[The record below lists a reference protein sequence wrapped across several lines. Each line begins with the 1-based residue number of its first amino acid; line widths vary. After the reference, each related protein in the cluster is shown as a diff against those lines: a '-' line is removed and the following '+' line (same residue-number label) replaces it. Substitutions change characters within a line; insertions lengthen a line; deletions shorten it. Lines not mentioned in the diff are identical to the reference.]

1 MATLFTVEGE
11 EKTVEPKGD
20 TFSLEELQKYVEGYV
35 EIVTLK
41 DNKLLAVNE
50 EGRLK
55 NLPVNIPASRTAKML
70 IVGPALLLES
80 EQIE

>member
-20 TFSLEELQKYVEGYV
+20 TFSLEELQKYVEG
-35 EIVTLK
+35 VTLK

-55 NLPVNIPASRTAKML
+55 NLLVNIPASRTAKML